1 MKRHAAPHNDVQIA
15 RLQQRIMLD
24 RIALS
29 LSIRATQQA
38 LREQLASPAM
48 LLAATGAGF
57 VLGRI
62 TRRSRAGSAP
72 RARGRFG
79 AAALEAV
86 RAALKFA
93 SSAPMIWLM
102 RFARARA
109 AQADDLTAAATSE
122 RPVL

>member
-1 MKRHAAPHNDVQIA
+1 
-15 RLQQRIMLD
+15 
-24 RIALS
+24 
-29 LSIRATQQA
+29 
-38 LREQLASPAM
+38 M

-109 AQADDLTAAATSE
+109 AQADGLTPAATSE
-122 RPVL
+122 QPLL